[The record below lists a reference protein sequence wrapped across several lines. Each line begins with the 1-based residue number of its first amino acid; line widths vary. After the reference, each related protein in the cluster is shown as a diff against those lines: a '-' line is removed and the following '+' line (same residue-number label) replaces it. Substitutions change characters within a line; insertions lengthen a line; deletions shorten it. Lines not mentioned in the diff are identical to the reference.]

1 MYRFDFS
8 PSMSS
13 ECTGASA
20 VGSTAVQK
28 EWQLDKSLAE
38 RNRYMLE
45 NGVETDVKFIVSN
58 DKSKLYSK
66 LVILYCR
73 IVECDAG
80 RV

>member
-58 DKSKLYSK
+58 DKSKLYSSGF
-66 LVILYCR
+66 ILPYR
-73 IVECDAG
+73 